1 MRLLFRYDLFFFDHT
16 SHHHITINNN
26 KHHDQVPN
34 PPQWQFYFVKPFTL
48 FSPEAFAKLIL
59 TFDWAFLIAKV
70 SKFAFLD
77 FLVIL
82 LATIF

>member
-1 MRLLFRYDLFFFDHT
+1 MIIQIH
-16 SHHHITINNN
+16 
-26 KHHDQVPN
+26 
-34 PPQWQFYFVKPFTL
+34 PQWQFYFVKAF

-77 FLVIL
+77 
-82 LATIF
+82 

>member
-1 MRLLFRYDLFFFDHT
+1 MAFISLR
-16 SHHHITINNN
+16 
-26 KHHDQVPN
+26 
-34 PPQWQFYFVKPFTL
+34 PFTL

-77 FLVIL
+77 
-82 LATIF
+82 